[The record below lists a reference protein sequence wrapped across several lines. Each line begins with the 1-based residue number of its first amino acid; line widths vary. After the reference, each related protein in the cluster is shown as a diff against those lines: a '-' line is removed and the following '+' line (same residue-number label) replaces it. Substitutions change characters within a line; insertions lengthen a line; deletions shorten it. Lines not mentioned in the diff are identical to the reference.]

1 MNVLGE
7 GFPFEIISQIIT
19 RQKVQGLKTR
29 TTKEAIALE
38 SNNAWCKLV
47 SSTEEFVNNKNNSV
61 KADSYILFNGVG
73 KTGLTQGVATT
84 NTIDSNTAYGIGGTE
99 FGILPMPGIIS
110 AIVTHENRGSLR
122 RAEVKIKAYNKEQ
135 FSIIDTLYMRLGYT
149 ILLEWGHSMYYIGDT
164 LHTTTTTL
172 DEEFLKG
179 KISYLT
185 FLSKI
190 DKKRKKTQGNYDALL
205 GRISNFDWV
214 FNQDGTYDI
223 TVKISSFGNV
233 IESLQIN
240 VSLPQI
246 LTETN
251 NTVDE
256 KQAAAIQIR
265 AYASANAI
273 GEFLNRGVPDADVEK
288 FIEQKLEEQ
297 KQQQQEQQQQVK
309 YMSEKSYFSQQNG
322 YDNKIFIAEP
332 NDR

>member
-47 SSTEEFVNNKNNSV
+47 SSTEEFINNKNNSV

-122 RAEVKIKAYNKEQ
+122 RAEVKIKAYNREQ
-135 FSIIDTLYMRLGYT
+135 FDIVNTLYMRLGYT
-149 ILLEWGHSMYYIGDT
+149 ILLEWGHSTYYIEDT
-164 LHTTTTTL
+164 LQNATTTL
-172 DEEFLKG
+172 AEEFLKG
-179 KISYLT
+179 GVSYLA

-205 GRISNFDWV
+205 GRISNFDWI

-223 TVKISSFGNV
+223 TVKIVSFGDI
-233 IESLQIN
+233 IESLKVN
-240 VSLPQI
+240 VSLPSV
-246 LTETN
+246 LT
-251 NTVDE
+251 TVDD
-256 KQAAAIQIR
+256 QVDNNQLAALIVR
-265 AYASANAI
+265 DYATTNAI
-273 GEFLNRGVPDADVEK
+273 GEFLNKGVPDADVQEAIRK
-288 FIEQKLEEQ
+288 KEEEEAMDTKVENIELEEEKKV
-297 KQQQQEQQQQVK
+297 KQEIDRLQWRGL
-309 YMSEKSYFSQQNG
+309 YF
-322 YDNKIFIAEP
+322 
-332 NDR
+332 

>member
-1 MNVLGE
+1 MNILGE
-7 GFPFEIISQIIT
+7 GFPLEILSQIVT
-19 RQKVQGLKTR
+19 RQKLQGLKTR
-29 TTKEAIALE
+29 TIENSIKLQN
-38 SNNAWCKLV
+38 NNAWCKLI
-47 SSTEEFVNNKNNSV
+47 SSTNDLNDSNKIA
-61 KADSYILFNGVG
+61 KQYILFNGVG

-265 AYASANAI
+265 AYASTNAI
-273 GEFLNRGVPDADVEK
+273 GEFLNKGVPDADVQEAIRK
-288 FIEQKLEEQ
+288 KEEEAMDTKVENVELEEEKKV
-297 KQQQQEQQQQVK
+297 KQEIDRLQWRGL
-309 YMSEKSYFSQQNG
+309 YF
-322 YDNKIFIAEP
+322 
-332 NDR
+332 